1 MVLLVLGARR
11 RARHAAPGHVDGVGA
26 KSGEPYTLQ
35 ARPIVLLLGD
45 SLTQQAS
52 EPSGWG
58 AALTAAYAHARNADV
73 LNRGFSGYTSR
84 LLSRVLP
91 TLLSQIGGPLER
103 VALVTL
109 LIGSNDAT
117 RPGAEQ
123 HVPVAEF
130 AANVARILA
139 TLRSTL
145 PHARVVVLTPPAVD
159 EFGWRAFC
167 EKAYKGDGDGRSNE
181 RLAPYALA
189 AKTAAERHGA
199 LVVDLHAATL
209 ATTGWAQRLLSDGL
223 HFSAGGNKLVYEL
236 LSEAIVTELNAV
248 APGNLPWHMPRWN
261 DVRAI

>member
-1 MVLLVLGARR
+1 
-11 RARHAAPGHVDGVGA
+11 
-26 KSGEPYTLQ
+26 
-35 ARPIVLLLGD
+35 LLLGD
-45 SLTQQAS
+45 SITQQAS

-58 AALTAAYAHARNADV
+58 AALTAAYAHGRNADV
-73 LNRGFSGYTSR
+73 LNRGFSGYNSR
-84 LLSRVLP
+84 LLCRVVP

-130 AANVARILA
+130 AANVGVILA
-139 TLRSTL
+139 TLRSAL
-145 PHARVVVLTPPAVD
+145 PNARVVVVTPPAVD
-159 EFGWRAFC
+159 ESGWRKYC
-167 EKAYKGDGDGRSNE
+167 EKTAKGDGDGRSNE
-181 RLAPYALA
+181 RLAPYVLA

-199 LVVDLHAATL
+199 LVVDLHARSL
-209 ATTGWAQRLLSDGL
+209 ATAGWPQRLLSDGL
-223 HFSAGGNKLVYEL
+223 HLSAGGNKLAYEL
-236 LSEAIVTELNAV
+236 ISETIISELTAV